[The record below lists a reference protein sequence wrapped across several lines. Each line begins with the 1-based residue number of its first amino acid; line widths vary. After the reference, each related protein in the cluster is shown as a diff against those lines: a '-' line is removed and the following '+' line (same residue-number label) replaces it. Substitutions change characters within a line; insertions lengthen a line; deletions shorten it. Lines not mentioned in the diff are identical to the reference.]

1 MLLSSVAHNIE
12 DNNARQVSGDDK
24 MAYALITGGS
34 GGIGLEL
41 ARIFAANGHN
51 LILTARNENKLQ
63 GIKTELQETYPIEV
77 QIISRDLSV
86 KDSAGDLHTETVK
99 KGFRVDYLVNNA
111 GFGDH
116 ASFLASN
123 WDRQN
128 EMVQLN
134 ITALMQMTYLYGND
148 MKQNGFGRILNLA
161 SVAAFS
167 PGPYMSNYYASKAYV
182 LSFSQAVNME
192 LKGTGVTVTALCPGP
207 VATDFEK
214 NAHMRNSRM
223 FTKLGVASAANVAAC
238 GFRAMNKG
246 KPCVYH
252 GTAVKL
258 MNIGSRLS
266 TRNLTARFAA
276 WVNGKPKD
284 ETANLK

>member
-1 MLLSSVAHNIE
+1 M
-12 DNNARQVSGDDK
+12 
-24 MAYALITGGS
+24 
-34 GGIGLEL
+34 
-41 ARIFAANGHN
+41 
-51 LILTARNENKLQ
+51 
-63 GIKTELQETYPIEV
+63 

-99 KGFRVDYLVNNA
+99 KGFRVDYLVNKA

-161 SVAAFS
+161 SVAAFG

-223 FTKLGVASAANVAAC
+223 FTKLGVVSAASVAAC

-284 ETANLK
+284 ETSNLK